1 MVHVTTQIR
10 NAAKSLLSGMAGINT
25 TASARLREW
34 GDSDLPCAS
43 VWTPIENLTLFDKGF
58 DGQSATIKRNIDLIV
73 EVLFEISNEDLADDE
88 ADAWKVKIEEQLAS
102 TLGGLVNYLM
112 PVSATIDFATSDDDG
127 AYWFGRVTYQ
137 FEAHTFT
144 AEGLPEAT
152 T

>member
-1 MVHVTTQIR
+1 MAHITTQIR
-10 NAAKSLLSGMAGINT
+10 NSAKLLLEGMAGINT

-34 GDSDLPCAS
+34 GDSELPCAS
-43 VWTPIENLTLFDKGF
+43 VWTPTESLSLFDKGYT
-58 DGQSATIKRNIDLIV
+58 GNPPTIKRNIDLMV
-73 EVLFEISNEDLADDE
+73 EVLFEVSDEDAADDE
-88 ADAWKVKIEEQLAS
+88 ADAWKVKVEEQLAS

-112 PVSATIDFATSDDDG
+112 PVSVTTDFATSDDDG

-144 AEGLPEAT
+144 EEGLPEAT